1 MSDELS
7 GLNMDGDFEEALA
20 VEAARRWKLDRP
32 GPLEVW
38 GAMSSLRVPE
48 EQFQARLLWAE
59 YPGQPP
65 SLKFRDPATG
75 RLDLPGAWPR
85 VRGFRPTSLDACVNW
100 TLEGFNLHPE
110 WRNDPRYRWDSR
122 GNRLL
127 WVLQTLQSELD
138 EYFEGRH
145 T

>member
-1 MSDELS
+1 MGDELS
-7 GLNMDGDFEEALA
+7 GLNMDGDFKEALA
-20 VEAARRWKLDRP
+20 VEDARRWKLDRS

-38 GAMSSLRVPE
+38 CAMSPLRVPE
-48 EQFQARLLWAE
+48 EQFQARFFWAE
-59 YPGQPP
+59 YPGEPP

-85 VRGFRPTSLDACVNW
+85 VRGFRPTSLAACVNW

-127 WVLQTLQSELD
+127 WVLQVLQSELD
-138 EYFEGRH
+138 EYFEGRY